1 MGVSSRNGGV
11 GVCLLVFMDF
21 LPSGEGRVLRRARV
35 PLWTETSFARIY
47 KHSEKDKRDGSF
59 RDEFIHLIAKS
70 V

>member
-1 MGVSSRNGGV
+1 
-11 GVCLLVFMDF
+11 MDF
-21 LPSGEGRVLRRARV
+21 LPSGEGRVLRRATV

-59 RDEFIHLIAKS
+59 RDQFIHLIAKS